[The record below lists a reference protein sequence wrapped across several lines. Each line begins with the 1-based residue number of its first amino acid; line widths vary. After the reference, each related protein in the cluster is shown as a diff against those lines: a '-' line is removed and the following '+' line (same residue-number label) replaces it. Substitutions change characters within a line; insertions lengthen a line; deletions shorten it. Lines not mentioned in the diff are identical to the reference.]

1 MRELRRAAVVLV
13 LAVLL
18 VAAAPA
24 AGDPGSDKTRIDEK
38 IGRLR
43 GRIAEADARAS
54 VLTTEISAVSARI
67 RSVQSDIA
75 VEQARLAGIEAELA
89 AYQERLN
96 RLNARHAEQ
105 SRRLGILHGEQSIAI
120 ARLESRV
127 RQIYVEDTP
136 DALSFVLEATS
147 YSDLLDHVEYLNDI
161 GRQDER
167 IASQVARAK
176 TAMAHARAETAR
188 IRVGVARTTR
198 AIATRVAEERA
209 VRDRLIASR
218 DALAAARSDK
228 RETLGSISEERSDFV
243 AEVEVLERES
253 AALASKIRTAQSSS
267 GVSSG
272 SGVSASGFLWP
283 VHGPV
288 TSGFGWRWGRMH
300 EGIDIAVA
308 SGTPVVAAASGTVIH
323 AGWLGGYGNLVVVDH
338 GNGLSTA
345 YAHNSSLAVGV
356 GAAVGQGQTVAY
368 SGSTGNST
376 GPHVHFEVR
385 VNGGAVDPLGY
396 L

>member
-1 MRELRRAAVVLV
+1 MRRLPLALP

-18 VAAAPA
+18 LAAPA
-24 AGDPGSDKTRIDEK
+24 AGDPGADKARIDGE

-43 GRIAEADARAS
+43 GKIASADAS
-54 VLTTEISAVSARI
+54 TTVLTTEITAVTRRI
-67 RSVQSDIA
+67 RA
-75 VEQARLAGIEAELA
+75 VEADVAAEGSRLEAIEAELA
-89 AYQERLN
+89 AHQARLD
-96 RLNARHAEQ
+96 RLNARFEEQ
-105 SRRLGILHGEQSIAI
+105 SRRLVDLRRQHSTAI
-120 ARLESRV
+120 DRLEQRI
-127 RQIYVEDTP
+127 RQIYIEDTP
-136 DALSFVLEATS
+136 DVLSFVLEASS
-147 YSDLLDHVEYLNDI
+147 YADLLDHVEYVNDI

-167 IASQVARAK
+167 IASQVAAAK
-176 TAMAHARAETAR
+176 KAMAAARAETAR
-188 IRVGVARTTR
+188 VRARVAETTR
-198 AIATRVAEERA
+198 AIVAQVARQRA
-209 VRDRLIASR
+209 ARDRLLASR
-218 DALAAARSDK
+218 SSLAEARSEK
-228 RETLGSISEERSDFV
+228 RDTLVSIRSNRAEFV
-243 AEVEVLERES
+243 AEVEALERES
-253 AALASKIRTAQSSS
+253 AILAAKLRSSQVS

-308 SGTPVVAAASGTVIH
+308 SGTPVFAVASGTVVH

-345 YAHNSSLAVGV
+345 YAHNSSIAAGV
-356 GAAVGQGQTVAY
+356 GASVGQGQVIAY
-368 SGSTGNST
+368 SGNTGNST

-385 VNGGAVDPLGY
+385 VNGSAVDPLGY